1 MPSDIKRVQY
11 AQLARSLRGRP
22 LAELISRAT
31 TEPDLA
37 TFGDLLHLTAV
48 QELSNTEDA
57 AALSLLNLFSYGTWQ
72 DYSGQASGLRLT
84 AAQERKLRALTV
96 LSLAASRRRLA
107 YAELLPALGL
117 QDVRDLEDILVTN
130 CIGAGLVRGRLDQ
143 AEQCLLVEESVARD
157 ASPAQLSAIAA
168 SLGAWL
174 DSARGVAAAVEAALQ
189 SAVEGAAAEAAQQA
203 QLAADIQA
211 KREGAAAVHEADAE
225 GQANNG
231 LSGLFADEGEMF
243 SLESMGEGSTPGNA
257 ARLPKRR
264 R

>member
-1 MPSDIKRVQY
+1 MI
-11 AQLARSLRGRP
+11 
-22 LAELISRAT
+22 
-31 TEPDLA
+31 
-37 TFGDLLHLTAV
+37 AV
-48 QELSNTEDA
+48 R
-57 AALSLLNLFSYGTWQ
+57 
-72 DYSGQASGLRLT
+72 LRLPF
-84 AAQERKLRALTV
+84 LTPPPPSSV
-96 LSLAASRRRLA
+96 PGHQRLA

-168 SLGAWL
+168 SLGAWWVQHGGQNRGHCAPQGLGCRSIVALYHLRIRLCCSSADGRWADWYRHPPPNALICSRL

-225 GQANNG
+225 GPAVRAG
-231 LSGLFADEGEMF
+231 RWM
-243 SLESMGEGSTPGNA
+243 
-257 ARLPKRR
+257 
-264 R
+264 

>member
-57 AALSLLNLFSYGTWQ
+57 AALSLLNLFSY
-72 DYSGQASGLRLT
+72 GQASGLRLT

-225 GQANNG
+225 GPANNG
-231 LSGLFADEGEMF
+231 LSGLFADESEMF